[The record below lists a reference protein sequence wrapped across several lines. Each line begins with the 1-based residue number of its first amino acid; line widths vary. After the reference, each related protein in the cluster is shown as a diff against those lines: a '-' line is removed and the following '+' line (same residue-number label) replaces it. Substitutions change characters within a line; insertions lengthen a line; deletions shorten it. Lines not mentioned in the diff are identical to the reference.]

1 MTSAIEPL
9 LRVSRVHF
17 PVTALGPGSRLGVWL
32 QGCPL
37 ACAGCMSLD
46 TWDATGGVALEIEQ
60 VAAMWRDAVAAG
72 ADGITISGGEPLV
85 QAAAL
90 TALLRRIS
98 GARPADAEP
107 AGREHDILLFT
118 GFELDE
124 LDDDQLDTTSLADV
138 VVTGRYRAGEPT
150 DLIWRGSANQRMHLN
165 TDLGRQRYSRFVNLM
180 PDRAPIQLRAEHDG
194 FWLIGVPRPGT
205 LQNVERALRRD
216 GLTVDAVTWRRAA
229 GSGTARPNFR

>member
-1 MTSAIEPL
+1 MTSVVEPQ
-9 LRVSRVHF
+9 LRISRVHF
-17 PVTALGPGSRLGVWL
+17 PVTALGPGRRLGVWL

-46 TWDATGGVALEIEQ
+46 TWDPTGGVAVEVER

-90 TALLRRIS
+90 TALLYRIRGTRS
-98 GARPADAEP
+98 TDA
-107 AGREHDILLFT
+107 REHDILLFT

-124 LDDDQLDTTSLADV
+124 LDDGQLAATSLADV
-138 VVTGRYRAGEPT
+138 FVTGRYRAGEPT

-165 TDLGRQRYSRFVNLM
+165 TDLGKRRYATFL
-180 PDRAPIQLRAEHDG
+180 DLAPERPRIQVHPEHDG
-194 FWLIGVPRPGT
+194 FWLVGVPRRGT
-205 LQNVERALRRD
+205 LQKLQRGLRDD
-216 GLTVDAVTWRRAA
+216 GLSVGAVTWRRPHQA
-229 GSGTARPNFR
+229 